1 MQCLFL
7 FSVLYRIGPPFF
19 HGSYSV
25 IVRTVH
31 EKSFTEVEEYT
42 DRKLT
47 WTTFCGLHRVTE
59 HVAKVSHLAEAVYQY
74 FSCVTRLSVF
84 EVPDQ
89 VQHKPG

>member
-1 MQCLFL
+1 MQSVIF
-7 FSVLYRIGPPFF
+7 FSVLYRIGPPFY

-31 EKSFTEVEEYT
+31 EGSLAEVEEYT

-59 HVAKVSHLAEAVYQY
+59 HVAKVSARDSVVICQQHNLKESIIVKV
-74 FSCVTRLSVF
+74 CVCVIRV
-84 EVPDQ
+84 
-89 VQHKPG
+89 

>member
-1 MQCLFL
+1 MVLFVACKNSFDFKSSIIDIILPYL

-25 IVRTVH
+25 IVRPVH
-31 EKSFTEVEEYT
+31 EGSFTDVEEYT

-59 HVAKVSHLAEAVYQY
+59 HVAKVSGTEDFAME
-74 FSCVTRLSVF
+74 T
-84 EVPDQ
+84 
-89 VQHKPG
+89 